1 MDALIRKIVG
11 FEDIESWKG
20 QCATK
25 IREAVEADQS
35 SNVFNGLVDRAG
47 DLLQNP
53 LAAPEIVAGINYN
66 TCKQYCSYEQLS
78 TVFSFQVFSAGATN
92 YLLPWLALTAQLPFE
107 TGENE
112 IIANV
117 MSFCYAESQQLPL
130 RLSQENGSLASLIL
144 LPDNADWWEKL
155 KTNIL
160 LTRRGVT
167 LSLIAQILV
176 AVLSWI
182 LTVISAFVS
191 SLGDASEAL
200 ALSSGSL
207 WVWLIPI
214 IYGYILVGT
223 QREYGTITK
232 ALKRD
237 MTNIVDGRPSS
248 QDNPDPPAESRTRR
262 DTVVDGFVDAPSR
275 PFAVGQG
282 NEIRRSHDETNRSFA
297 QATPRSRP
305 QQASTVQIATERQ
318 RAFKVADERKLM
330 QPLTRSPTAY
340 GFLHLEPPSSNL
352 GIPNCLGFSVAGDEK
367 QEGPAF
373 NYARIFTWWK
383 LANRL
388 YEVLET
394 TDDRL
399 FNRLDLELEPVP
411 RNQKFKQRNLTGDVL
426 TLSHYC
432 GLARKVENATGP
444 TIEPEQITEY
454 PHWKDLDASFYQRII
469 FAMAI
474 AFYVQWGI
482 TTAAII
488 IAYLTE
494 VTGLGCRSG
503 SYLLY
508 GVLAT
513 FAFFFLFL
521 SSMFSHA
528 AMVRHEES
536 HISSSENLHGSREK
550 QEPNQKPNAPGSR
563 ETPTGK
569 FTFGHNV
576 LRFCAVVTRVLGRTL
591 AIVNTFWIFLS
602 TIWELVGFYNNCWCD
617 SVALSK
623 GPTGWILLFVES
635 SELATAATPS
645 WAGSVFLSVFVVD
658 WEVSSLGVRRAVLAA
673 ISTISIAGA
682 PEMPKSSPEK
692 SSATTP
698 SSSSPHSW
706 LVCARLSLEWRI
718 RLSDETSV
726 AAHSKSCYYGPVVHG
741 NERIRLGN
749 DHGRAPVLPSA
760 AAFDQA
766 SENGSTIELDDG
778 TTDGSDG
785 GAAIDRASEN
795 GSTIELNDVD
805 ADDEASDHENGH
817 IEPQGNPSVDNDA
830 SSRSSD
836 LAQSSSSNTT
846 SAEYNQ
852 ERLVEALEEID
863 IGESWKDI
871 SGNNKSK
878 ISSRGRLPTST
889 RART

>member
-11 FEDIESWKG
+11 FEDYESWKG

-117 MSFCYAESQQLPL
+117 MSFCYAVGSPMLITYSLATTILNQHWLRGKFRKLEGSERPLSQTSKNARIFLQESQQLPL

-176 AVLSWI
+176 AVLSWV

-223 QREYGTITK
+223 QKEYGTITK

-248 QDNPDPPAESRTRR
+248 RDNPDPPAESRTRR
-262 DTVVDGFVDAPSR
+262 DTVVDGFADAPSR

-282 NEIRRSHDETNRSFA
+282 NETRRSHDDTNRSFA
-297 QATPRSRP
+297 QTTQSRSRP

-330 QPLTRSPTAY
+330 QTLTRSPTAY
-340 GFLHLEPPSSNL
+340 GFLHLEPPSSDL

-399 FNRLDLELEPVP
+399 SNRLDLELEPVP

-432 GLARKVENATGP
+432 GLARKVENATGT

-454 PHWKDLDASFYQRII
+454 PHWKDLDSSFYQRII

-550 QEPNQKPNAPGSR
+550 QEPNQKPNAPGSG

-645 WAGSVFLSVFVVD
+645 WAGSVFLSVFVGATSCGLF
-658 WEVSSLGVRRAVLAA
+658 WLYCRGNRA
-673 ISTISIAGA
+673 
-682 PEMPKSSPEK
+682 
-692 SSATTP
+692 
-698 SSSSPHSW
+698 
-706 LVCARLSLEWRI
+706 
-718 RLSDETSV
+718 
-726 AAHSKSCYYGPVVHG
+726 
-741 NERIRLGN
+741 
-749 DHGRAPVLPSA
+749 
-760 AAFDQA
+760 
-766 SENGSTIELDDG
+766 
-778 TTDGSDG
+778 
-785 GAAIDRASEN
+785 
-795 GSTIELNDVD
+795 
-805 ADDEASDHENGH
+805 
-817 IEPQGNPSVDNDA
+817 
-830 SSRSSD
+830 
-836 LAQSSSSNTT
+836 
-846 SAEYNQ
+846 
-852 ERLVEALEEID
+852 
-863 IGESWKDI
+863 
-871 SGNNKSK
+871 
-878 ISSRGRLPTST
+878 
-889 RART
+889 